1 MLETNTP
8 IAAVDTPSATSLFTD
23 RRLLVRRVLLGAFLG
38 FAWGA
43 SLRAWM
49 TVLAIQSGDRPHF
62 TWSGTFGAILL
73 PAALMGAVL
82 GGAAYATEA
91 AGSRQWRWAILS
103 PLLLVVGPLL
113 VQKNFINTLM
123 RTGEGG
129 GAIIVTLIGV
139 LGGYAF
145 SGFGARWMRWG
156 FWLLT
161 LFAIIAAVYFS
172 YFSDQAA
179 NPPDVGGV
187 FVLLL
192 FVVLMA
198 LLVVGV
204 SVPSRQR
211 AWPKL
216 EQAN

>member
-8 IAAVDTPSATSLFTD
+8 SAMSLFTD

-49 TVLAIQSGDRPHF
+49 TVLAIQSGGRPHF

-113 VQKNFINTLM
+113 FQKDFINTLM
-123 RTGEGG
+123 TTGEGG
-129 GAIIVTLIGV
+129 GAIFVTLIGV

-145 SGFGARWMRWG
+145 SGFGARWMRRG

-172 YFSDQAA
+172 SQAA
-179 NPPDVGGV
+179 NPPDVDGI
-187 FVLLL
+187 FVMLL
-192 FVVLMA
+192 FVVLLA
-198 LLVVGV
+198 LLVIGV
-204 SVPSRQR
+204 SVPSRQP

-216 EQAN
+216 EQTK